1 MKCVEVK
8 EHLETFLDGETG
20 VIWRDEIETHL
31 ETCES
36 CRAEFAELRS
46 VSRLLRK
53 ELPVSAPNHLDAK
66 VFAAFR
72 QHHEKKS
79 VWNWS
84 AILAS
89 IFAPKPIFAL
99 LTLGILT
106 GLAFLVGRMT
116 APANEIIVASPSQI
130 VEKEVPKEVI
140 KYIEVPTTK
149 IVEIPIEREKIV
161 TQIVYRNV
169 EMKRKSLSPTLRAGN
184 SPNKNSESVEQV
196 DLKDFQPLGEIS
208 PKILKKGETNE
219 K

>member
-79 VWNWS
+79 IWNWS

>member
-79 VWNWS
+79 AWNWS
-84 AILAS
+84 AVFAS

-99 LTLGILT
+99 LTLGVLT
-106 GLAFLVGRMT
+106 GLAFLTGRTT
-116 APANEIIVASPSQI
+116 APTKEIVVSNPPQI
-130 VEKEVPKEVI
+130 IEKEVPKEVI
-140 KYIEVPTTK
+140 KYVEVPTTK
-149 IVEIPIEREKIV
+149 IVEVPIEKEKIV
-161 TQIVYRNV
+161 TQIVYRKI
-169 EMKRKSLSPTLRAGN
+169 EIKRKNLSPTLRAE
-184 SPNKNSESVEQV
+184 SPANQNSESGEPI
-196 DLKDFQPLGEIS
+196 DLKDFQPLGEIA